1 MSCAQGTSYGA
12 GFCRAAPLDGTGGSC
27 TWRGAVKTA
36 GLPSCA
42 ENGHHVPHDYRAG
55 RGATLRSTRRGG
67 ALLAED
73 ETVLGGRRRTRR
85 GISPP
90 PRLAPAAVF
99 GTSSGAT
106 FALRLTITRPELVR
120 GAVRHEPMPAALY
133 DDPSAGRA
141 RSRRAGSSASG
152 ASSPGTRTGTA
163 SSPAC
168 ARGCWPR
175 RDVLHRRSRDVRE
188 LSAG

>member
-1 MSCAQGTSYGA
+1 MRNVIRSRV
-12 GFCRAAPLDGTGGSC
+12 CRAAPLDGTGGSC

-36 GLPSCA
+36 GLPRLCG
-42 ENGHHVPHDYRAG
+42 ERHHVPHDYRAG
-55 RGATLRSTRRGG
+55 RRATLRSTRRGG

-85 GISPP
+85 DLSAL
-90 PRLAPAAVF
+90 RLAPAAVL